1 MNPLINDF
9 SPGLFIMQTLILVI
23 LILLLRKFAWKPILD
38 SLQSR
43 EEGIQNA
50 IDAAENAKAEMQQLK
65 SQNENLLAQARAERD
80 AIVKD
85 AKEVA
90 TKMVEDA
97 KNTAK
102 NEENKIIEAAHV
114 SNKAEK
120 VAAIAELKSQ
130 VAAIS
135 LEIAE
140 KILRGELSADDKHKA
155 LAEKMAADINM
166 N

>member
-1 MNPLINDF
+1 MGIITPDLGLLFWTGLVFCIL
-9 SPGLFIMQTLILVI
+9 LFILT
-23 LILLLRKFAWKPILD
+23 KFMWKPILNAVNA
-38 SLQSR
+38 R
-43 EEGIQNA
+43 EQKITEALELAEKTQA
-50 IDAAENAKAEMQQLK
+50 EMKAMQAENQ
-65 SQNENLLAQARAERD
+65 NLLAEARAERD

-102 NEENKIIEAAHV
+102 NESNKIVEAAHV
-114 SNKAEK
+114 SIKAEK